1 MGSDYHNKPP
11 PAHKN
16 TQLTPSRHTLSHE
29 ARPAVSGGF
38 EPTKLSRSALACPTD
53 QAQVL
58 GEQIP
63 LLLEACVDLR
73 QRNALCCLAV
83 VCVLALAA
91 KQHEVGSVFH
101 KERFAIKCDD
111 AAIAGV
117 VYLAARA
124 ASVRP
129 FVLPVAVHDANAIPS
144 PLLDVYVWRN
154 DAWSN
159 VCIHMSTCLCMGM
172 MCRYVCIHMS
182 TCLCMCM
189 TCRYVS
195 VLMHLQAHVV
205 QHTAHLDNVFHLCH
219 VLDEHR
225 QPQNAEAFLEHAKNA
240 LYYFANRLTPAV
252 YMRVC
257 TTMCQCLMCACK
269 CNTL

>member
-1 MGSDYHNKPP
+1 MHCPSKLNTTIASLPHTLTTTIGSRYHNRPP
-11 PAHKN
+11 PAH
-16 TQLTPSRHTLSHE
+16 TYYTM
-29 ARPAVSGGF
+29 
-38 EPTKLSRSALACPTD
+38 
-53 QAQVL
+53 
-58 GEQIP
+58 
-63 LLLEACVDLR
+63 
-73 QRNALCCLAV
+73 
-83 VCVLALAA
+83 ALAA

-124 ASVRP
+124 ASIRP

-144 PLLDVYVWRN
+144 PLLDVYVRRN

-159 VCIHMSTCLCMGM
+159 VCIHMSTCLC
-172 MCRYVCIHMS
+172 I
-182 TCLCMCM
+182 CM